1 MSLQT
6 VDPSV
11 VAKLEQ
17 ALVQQSTP
25 LSDKYRILFSL
36 RNISGHEAHR
46 AMLKGVVGHASYFR
60 CQTVFHTQGFHM

>member
-1 MSLQT
+1 MVSLHT

-11 VAKLEQ
+11 VEKLEQ

-36 RNISGHEAHR
+36 RNISGDEAHR
-46 AMLKGVVGHASYFR
+46 AMLKGMVEHALQLR
-60 CQTVFHTQGFHM
+60 CQIVFYT